1 MTTCSGLSGGGPTIA
16 LAIKGAHALSIGPIA
31 MTNTRVAIKALIV
44 FLERVEKRIE
54 MDDTVV
60 AKRKPG
66 IAQ

>member
-1 MTTCSGLSGGGPTIA
+1 
-16 LAIKGAHALSIGPIA
+16 